1 MAEALLLVEL
11 FTEELPPKSLKRL
24 GEAFAEGIRA
34 GLAKRGLLS
43 PDSAATVFA
52 TPRRLG
58 VSLSAVRA
66 VAPDEAFTEKL
77 MPAAVGLDKEGKATP
92 ALLKKLA
99 ARQLSHVEAKDLLR
113 ESDGKSEQL
122 LYKGIAKG
130 QSLQAGLQSAL
141 DEALAALP
149 IPKVMSYQLAD
160 GETTVQFVRP
170 AHGLVALHGKEVVT
184 VSALG
189 LEAGRVVHGH
199 RFQGARDLALA
210 DAGEYEAR
218 LKSEGAV
225 IASFDKRRDAIL
237 ALLEEHAS
245 EIGAS
250 LGPAAERDRLLDEVA
265 GLVENPAVYAGQFDA
280 EFLAVPQECLI
291 LTMRANQK
299 YFPLFDG
306 KGALTNRFLL
316 VSNMR
321 LGDASN
327 IVRGNERVI
336 RPRLADARFFFETDK
351 KVKLADRVASLK
363 NIVYHNKLGL
373 LFDRVERLHRL
384 APTIQAMLPRGA
396 IGKSY
401 ADRAAHLCKADLV
414 TSMVGEF
421 PELQGT
427 MGRYYAEADG
437 EEHSVSRAI
446 EQHYK
451 PRFAGDTLPE
461 GDVSLALALA
471 DKLEALA
478 GMFGIGAQPTGDK
491 DPFAL
496 RRHALGVVR
505 MLVEGHLPV
514 RLDALVNDAF
524 EVFPRGMLG
533 QAQTE
538 VRAFILE
545 RLRAYLRDAG
555 YSANEVES
563 VLTMNPVR
571 LDQVPGQ
578 LDAVRAFAGLAEA
591 ESLAAANKRVVN
603 ILKQA
608 EAKGELFANAEAGCL
623 VEPAEKALFAAIR
636 DASLVANPLFT
647 AGDYTGYLKA
657 FAVLKAPVDAF
668 FDSVMVNAEDANVRR
683 NRLAL
688 LADLRREMNRVADLS
703 KLAA

>member
-1 MAEALLLVEL
+1 MATATLLVEL
-11 FTEELPPKSLKRL
+11 FTEELPPKSLQRL

-34 GLAKRGLLS
+34 GLAARGFLM
-43 PDSAATVFA
+43 PETVAAAFA

-58 VSLSAVRA
+58 VSLDAVR
-66 VAPDEAFTEKL
+66 DESAEEVFKRKL
-77 MPAAVGLDKEGKATP
+77 MPVSVGLDKDGKPTP
-92 ALLKKLA
+92 ALLKKVA
-99 ARQLSHVEAKDLLR
+99 AANISNFDPGQLLR
-113 ESDGKSEQL
+113 ESDGKVDQL
-122 LYKGIAKG
+122 FYKGIASG
-130 QSLQAGLQSAL
+130 QKLVVGLQAAL

-160 GETTVQFVRP
+160 GETTVKFVRP
-170 AHGLVALHGKEVVT
+170 AHGLVALHGGEIVPVA
-184 VSALG
+184 ALG
-189 LEAGRVVHGH
+189 LVAGRVVHGH
-199 RFQGARDLALA
+199 RFQGEKDIVLA

-225 IASFDKRRDAIL
+225 IASFARRRDAIL
-237 ALLEEHAS
+237 ALLEEQADG
-245 EIGAS
+245 IGAS
-250 LGPAAERDRLLDEVA
+250 LGMQADVDRLLDEVT

-280 EFLAVPQECLI
+280 GFLEVPQECLI
-291 LTMRANQK
+291 LTMRANQR
-299 YFPLFDG
+299 YFPLFDA

-351 KVKLADRVASLK
+351 KVRLADRVASLK
-363 NIVYHNKLGL
+363 NIVYHNKLGSL
-373 LFDRVERLHRL
+373 YDRVERLHKL

-396 IGKSY
+396 MGRSY

-437 EEHSVSRAI
+437 EEHSVARAI

-471 DKLEALA
+471 DKLESLA

-491 DPFAL
+491 DPYAL
-496 RRHALGVVR
+496 RRAALGVVR
-505 MLVEGHLPV
+505 ILVEGHLPL
-514 RLDALVNDAF
+514 RLDALTNDAF
-524 EVFPRGMLG
+524 AVFPPGLLG

-545 RLRAYLRDAG
+545 RLRAYLREAG

-563 VLTMNPVR
+563 VLCMNPLR
-571 LDQVPGQ
+571 LDLVPKQ
-578 LDAVRAFAGLAEA
+578 LDAVRAFAALAEA
-591 ESLAAANKRVVN
+591 GSLASANKRVVN

-608 EAKGELFANAEAGCL
+608 EAKGESFANASADSL
-623 VEPAEKALFAAIR
+623 VEPAEISLFEALAKASQLAT
-636 DASLVANPLFT
+636 PLY
-647 AGDYTGYLKA
+647 AGGDYTGYLKA

-668 FDSVMVNAEDANVRR
+668 FDAVMVNAEDAGVRR